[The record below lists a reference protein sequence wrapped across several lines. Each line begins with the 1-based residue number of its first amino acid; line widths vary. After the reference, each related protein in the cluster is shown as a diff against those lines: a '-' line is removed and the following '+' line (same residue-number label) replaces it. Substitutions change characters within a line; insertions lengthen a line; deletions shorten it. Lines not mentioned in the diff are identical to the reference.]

1 MSDDL
6 ELEGEASLRSLVEL
20 SSDWYWEQD
29 ENLRFTYFSKGIEKF
44 GLPVEDLIGKTRWEI
59 AGLKGISKERW
70 AEHRATLEAHRPFRD
85 FEYQQPGPDG
95 RSVWVT
101 VSGLPALDKHGAFKG
116 YRGIARDVT
125 ERRLAEQALRES
137 DQRFKM
143 FMDHSP
149 AVAWIKDGALRY
161 TYLSGPFEKMV
172 GKGPAELLGR
182 DDFEVGWPP
191 GAAIQQSKDHDLA
204 VQRSGAPVQAIVSS
218 LHPDGVVH
226 HWLNVKFPLPD
237 ANGAVGVAGVSLD
250 ISERVT
256 AEEQVGR
263 YSEQIRELF
272 ARLVS
277 TQESERKRLAAE
289 LHDLIGQ
296 NLTALGIALTNVA
309 NAIGD
314 RRSAPIKAQLAAM
327 KRTVQ
332 QTIKAIRGVMTE
344 LRPSAIDEYGL
355 FPALR
360 TYMTDFQARTSL
372 RALADFPG
380 EPQRLP
386 AELELTL
393 FRIVQEALT
402 NAAKHSG
409 GSSVRVA
416 IELTDKAV
424 RLTVEDDG
432 RGISKPASAA
442 QSRRAGW
449 GLPTIRE
456 RAEAHGGVMR
466 IEHPER
472 GFQLIVD
479 IPVTG
484 Q

>member
-1 MSDDL
+1 VTDDV

-20 SSDWYWEQD
+20 ASDWYWEQD
-29 ENLRFTYFSKGIEKF
+29 ENLRFIHFSRGIEKS
-44 GLPVEDLIGKTRWEI
+44 GLPAVDLVGKTRWEI
-59 AGLKGISKERW
+59 VGLKGVSKERW
-70 AEHRATLEAHRPFRD
+70 AEHRATVEAHRPFRD

-101 VSGLPALDKHGAFKG
+101 VSGLPVFDKQGAFKG
-116 YRGIARDVT
+116 YRGIARDVS
-125 ERRLAEQALRES
+125 EQRHAEQALRES
-137 DQRFKM
+137 EQRFKM
-143 FMDHSP
+143 FMDNSP
-149 AVAWIKDGALRY
+149 AVAWIKDSALRY
-161 TYLSGPFEKMV
+161 TWVSGTFEKLV
-172 GKGPAELLGR
+172 GKSPAELLGR
-182 DDFEVGWPP
+182 DEFEVGWPKE
-191 GAAIQQSKDHDLA
+191 AAQQARDNDHA
-204 VQRSGAPVQAIVSS
+204 VLRSGAPHQAIDIGP
-218 LHPDGVVH
+218 HPDGTQH

-237 ANGAVGVAGVSLD
+237 ETGALGVAGMAID
-250 ISERVT
+250 ITERVR
-256 AEEQVGR
+256 AEEMARR
-263 YSEQIRELF
+263 YSGKIRELF

-296 NLTALGIALTNVA
+296 NLTALGIALTNAA

-314 RRSAPIKAQLAAM
+314 RRPAPIKAQLAAM

-344 LRPSAIDEYGL
+344 LRPPALDEFGL

-380 EPQRLP
+380 EPRRLP
-386 AELELTL
+386 AALELTL

-424 RLTVEDDG
+424 RLAVEDDG

-456 RAEAHGGVMR
+456 RAEAHGGAMR

-472 GFQLIVD
+472 GFRLIVD
-479 IPVTG
+479 IPVPG

>member
-1 MSDDL
+1 
-6 ELEGEASLRSLVEL
+6 
-20 SSDWYWEQD
+20 
-29 ENLRFTYFSKGIEKF
+29 
-44 GLPVEDLIGKTRWEI
+44 
-59 AGLKGISKERW
+59 
-70 AEHRATLEAHRPFRD
+70 
-85 FEYQQPGPDG
+85 
-95 RSVWVT
+95 
-101 VSGLPALDKHGAFKG
+101 
-116 YRGIARDVT
+116 
-125 ERRLAEQALRES
+125 
-137 DQRFKM
+137 
-143 FMDHSP
+143 
-149 AVAWIKDGALRY
+149 
-161 TYLSGPFEKMV
+161 
-172 GKGPAELLGR
+172 
-182 DDFEVGWPP
+182 
-191 GAAIQQSKDHDLA
+191 
-204 VQRSGAPVQAIVSS
+204 
-218 LHPDGVVH
+218 
-226 HWLNVKFPLPD
+226 LPD

-314 RRSAPIKAQLAAM
+314 RRSAPIKAQLAVM
-327 KRTVQ
+327 KRTVK

-380 EPQRLP
+380 APQRLP

-456 RAEAHGGVMR
+456 RAEAHGGVMH

-472 GFQLIVD
+472 GFRLIVD